1 MRLRKEFRI
10 AFGLIF
16 GLQLAT
22 AFGAIAVLDRMGP
35 AIARVAADN
44 VESLGA
50 IEQMLAAL
58 ALEVGPV
65 PESAAAEFR
74 QAYEKAAANV
84 TEEEEKPLLE
94 SIKTNMD
101 AAIQGDEQA
110 RFSVVTALRRLS
122 SVNRQAMFRSDDEAQ
137 RLAKA
142 GAWTAALLALLTFLA
157 ARFLAERVEHRLITP
172 IFDIYS
178 TLQAAKNGDTRR
190 RSTLFKGSAEI
201 EGIALG
207 VNSLLDAR

>member
-1 MRLRKEFRI
+1 MHLRKEFRI

-35 AIARVAADN
+35 AIAQVAADN

-50 IEQMLAAL
+50 IEQMLGAL
-58 ALEVGPV
+58 ALESGPM
-65 PESAAAEFR
+65 PEAAAAELR
-74 QAYEKAAANV
+74 QAYAKAAANV
-84 TEEEEKPLLE
+84 TEEEEKPLLD
-94 SIKTNMD
+94 SIQTNLE
-101 AAIQGDEQA
+101 AAISGEQQA

-122 SVNRQAMFRSDDEAQ
+122 SVNRQAMFRSDNEAQ
-137 RLAKA
+137 RLARA
-142 GAWTAALLALLTFLA
+142 GAWAAALLAFLTFLVARLLA
-157 ARFLAERVEHRLITP
+157 ARVENRLITP
-172 IFDIYS
+172 LFDIYS